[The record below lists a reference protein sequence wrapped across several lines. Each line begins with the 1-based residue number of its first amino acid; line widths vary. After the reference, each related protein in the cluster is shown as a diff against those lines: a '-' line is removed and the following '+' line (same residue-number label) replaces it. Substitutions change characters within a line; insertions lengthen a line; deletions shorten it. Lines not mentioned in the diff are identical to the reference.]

1 MMKRYIYA
9 MSRSRR
15 DVGAALEQGC
25 DELIMHLIK
34 LRVFP
39 DADAVFHWRQEV
51 AEKLHRC
58 DTFKVS
64 HKLPSVKFI
73 LQNTYQVHEGRI
85 DRYIHIVSVDYAE
98 DMHSF
103 DKDVLKQDI
112 YDYFEWLANE
122 LSQYGRVAYQDIY
135 TKLEELGF

>member
-1 MMKRYIYA
+1 MKKYIYA
-9 MSRSRR
+9 MSKSRR
-15 DVGAALEQGC
+15 DVGATLEQGC
-25 DELIMHLIK
+25 DELILHLIK

-39 DADAVFHWRQEV
+39 AADAVFHWRQEV

-58 DTFKVS
+58 DTFKGS

-73 LQNTYQVHEGRI
+73 LQNTYQVHESRI
-85 DRYIHIVSVDYAE
+85 DRYIHIVSMDYDE
-98 DMHSF
+98 DMHSY
-103 DKDVLKQDI
+103 DRDVLKQDI

-135 TKLEELGF
+135 NKLEELGF